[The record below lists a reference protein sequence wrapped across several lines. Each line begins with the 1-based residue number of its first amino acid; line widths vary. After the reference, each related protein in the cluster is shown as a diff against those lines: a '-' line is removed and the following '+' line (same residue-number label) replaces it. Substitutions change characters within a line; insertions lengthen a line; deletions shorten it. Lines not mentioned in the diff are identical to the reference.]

1 MPVTINGDG
10 SITGLSV
17 GGLGSGVVNTATI
30 ADGAVDADALAS
42 NAVTSAKLASGSVT
56 SSAMQVGSI
65 LQVQY
70 YLETRRSQ
78 NCTSTSWAATG
89 FGGAIT
95 TKSANSKIL
104 LTFVGGGWYDNGSGS
119 SHMNITF
126 DRRFDGG
133 SYSFP
138 SNANDG
144 YNGLLRMSGDGNSW
158 NIKPYACAL
167 ADSPAQAAGTVIDY
181 RVMMKLSQNP
191 TTQYQSTDRGL
202 PSLTI
207 MGIKV

>member
-10 SITGLSV
+10 SITGLAV
-17 GGLGSGVVNTATI
+17 GGLP
-30 ADGAVDADALAS
+30 DGTVDADTLASNAVTDVKLAS

-65 LQVQY
+65 LQVQFF
-70 YLETRRSQ
+70 LDTRRSQ
-78 NCTSTSWAATG
+78 SCTSTGWASTG
-89 FGGAIT
+89 FGGSII

-104 LTFVGGGWYDNGSGS
+104 LTFVGGGWYDNGSSGT
-119 SHMNITF
+119 HMNITF

-133 SYSFP
+133 GYTFP

-144 YNGLLRMSGDGNSW
+144 YNGLLRMSGDGDGW

-167 ADSPAQAAGTVIDY
+167 ADSPNQAAGTDIDY
-181 RVMMKLSQNP
+181 RVMMKLSQTP
-191 TTQYQSTDRGL
+191 QVQYQSGDRGL

-207 MGIKV
+207 MEIKV

>member
-17 GGLGSGVVNTATI
+17 GGLPNGT
-30 ADGAVDADALAS
+30 VDADTLAS
-42 NAVTSAKLASGSVT
+42 NAVTSAKLASDSVT
-56 SSAMQVGSI
+56 SSAMQAGSI

-126 DRRFDGG
+126 DRRFNGG

-167 ADSPAQAAGTVIDY
+167 SDSPAQAAGTVIDY

-191 TTQYQSTDRGL
+191 LTQYQNSDRGL

-207 MGIKV
+207 MEIKV

>member
-1 MPVTINGDG
+1 MPVTINGNG

-17 GGLGSGVVNTATI
+17 GGLGSGVVNTATL
-30 ADGAVDADALAS
+30 ANGSVDADSLAS

-70 YLETRRSQ
+70 YIETRRSQ
-78 NCTSTSWAATG
+78 NCTSTGWAATG

-167 ADSPAQAAGTVIDY
+167 ADSPSQAAGTVIDY
-181 RVMMKLSQNP
+181 RVMFKLSQNP
-191 TTQYQSTDRGL
+191 QVQYQSTDRGL

-207 MGIKV
+207 MEIKV

>member
-126 DRRFDGG
+126 DRRFNGG

-167 ADSPAQAAGTVIDY
+167 ADSPSQAAGTVIDY

-207 MGIKV
+207 MEIKV